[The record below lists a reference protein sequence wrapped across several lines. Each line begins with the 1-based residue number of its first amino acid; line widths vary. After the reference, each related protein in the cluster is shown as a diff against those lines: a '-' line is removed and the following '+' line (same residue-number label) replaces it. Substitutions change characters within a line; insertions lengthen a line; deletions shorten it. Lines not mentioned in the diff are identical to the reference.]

1 MTKWK
6 RLRRRKERKRTE
18 ELRGSKAEEKP
29 EEQTFRLKQE
39 RERVEFEKQL
49 ALTESE
55 KTSGNIQYSQ
65 ETEKLDNTKN
75 SKPTTIL
82 AQIPRYAYL
91 LAIFAL
97 LSGVFFPL
105 ITPGIPFDH
114 VIQGVATLFLGLA
127 GGILLFKA
135 TTSDNRRGILIAIG
149 FALITI
155 CLVLVYHIKETFTSL
170 YF

>member
-6 RLRRRKERKRTE
+6 RLRKLREKKRFE
-18 ELRGSKAEEKP
+18 AEVLRPKAEGEEVKQTEPEKIS
-29 EEQTFRLKQE
+29 ENIQQSQE
-39 RERVEFEKQL
+39 IEKL
-49 ALTESE
+49 EST
-55 KTSGNIQYSQ
+55 KTS
-65 ETEKLDNTKN
+65 NT
-75 SKPTTIL
+75 TTIL

-105 ITPGIPFDH
+105 ITPGIPFDY

-149 FALITI
+149 FALIAI
-155 CLVLVYHIKETFTSL
+155 CLVLIYHIQETFSL
-170 YF
+170 YIHS

>member
-6 RLRRRKERKRTE
+6 RLRKLREKKRFDAE
-18 ELRGSKAEEKP
+18 VLRPKAEREEIKQTEPEKIS
-29 EEQTFRLKQE
+29 K
-39 RERVEFEKQL
+39 
-49 ALTESE
+49 
-55 KTSGNIQYSQ
+55 NIQQSQ
-65 ETEKLDNTKN
+65 EIEKLDNTKN

-82 AQIPRYAYL
+82 AQVPRYAYL

-105 ITPGIPFDH
+105 ITPGMSFEY
-114 VIQGVATLFLGLA
+114 VIQGIATLFLGLA

-149 FALITI
+149 FASIAI
-155 CLVLVYHIKETFTSL
+155 SLVLIYQLREMFMSH

>member
-6 RLRRRKERKRTE
+6 RLRKLREKKRFDAE
-18 ELRGSKAEEKP
+18 ALRPKAEVEEVKQTEPEKIS
-29 EEQTFRLKQE
+29 K
-39 RERVEFEKQL
+39 
-49 ALTESE
+49 
-55 KTSGNIQYSQ
+55 NIQQSQ
-65 ETEKLDNTKN
+65 EFEKLDNAKN

-91 LAIFAL
+91 LTIFAL

-114 VIQGVATLFLGLA
+114 VIQGVAILFLGLV

-149 FALITI
+149 FALIAI
-155 CLVLVYHIKETFTSL
+155 SLVLIYQLREMFMSH

>member
-6 RLRRRKERKRTE
+6 RLKKLREQKRFE
-18 ELRGSKAEEKP
+18 AEALRPKAEGEEVKQSEPEKIS
-29 EEQTFRLKQE
+29 K
-39 RERVEFEKQL
+39 
-49 ALTESE
+49 
-55 KTSGNIQYSQ
+55 NIQQSQ
-65 ETEKLDNTKN
+65 KIKKLDNTKN

-97 LSGVFFPL
+97 LPGIFFPL
-105 ITPGIPFDH
+105 ITPGVPYDH
-114 VIQGVATLFLGLA
+114 VIQGTAILFLGLA

-149 FALITI
+149 FVLIAI
-155 CLVLVYHIKETFTSL
+155 CLTLIYHLQEAFRSL
-170 YF
+170 FF

>member
-6 RLRRRKERKRTE
+6 RLRKLREKKRFE
-18 ELRGSKAEEKP
+18 AEVLRPKAEVEEVKQTEPEKI
-29 EEQTFRLKQE
+29 
-39 RERVEFEKQL
+39 
-49 ALTESE
+49 SE
-55 KTSGNIQYSQ
+55 NIQQSQ
-65 ETEKLDNTKN
+65 EIEKLDNTKN

-105 ITPGIPFDH
+105 ITPATTFDY
-114 VIQGVATLFLGLA
+114 VITGVATLFLGLV

-135 TTSDNRRGILIAIG
+135 TTSDNRRGILIVIG
-149 FALITI
+149 FVLIAICLALI
-155 CLVLVYHIKETFTSL
+155 YHLQEAFRSL

>member
-6 RLRRRKERKRTE
+6 RLRKLREKKRFEAE
-18 ELRGSKAEEKP
+18 ELEPRAEGEEVKQTEPEKISK
-29 EEQTFRLKQE
+29 
-39 RERVEFEKQL
+39 
-49 ALTESE
+49 
-55 KTSGNIQYSQ
+55 NIQQSQ
-65 ETEKLDNTKN
+65 EIENLENTKT

-91 LAIFAL
+91 LAIFTL
-97 LSGVFFPL
+97 LSGVVFPL
-105 ITPGIPFDH
+105 ITPGVPFDYG
-114 VIQGVATLFLGLA
+114 IQGTAVLFLGLV

-135 TTSDNRRGILIAIG
+135 ATSDNRRGILIVIG

-155 CLVLVYHIKETFTSL
+155 SLVLIYHTQETFSSF